1 MSGTK
6 EEFMTGRVWRA
17 LTTAKPMRWV
27 KLAFPPR
34 VRARWL
40 LRILRLTSRSLAGT
54 WRTLVAVGTPRLA
67 SMLATMRAAAPR
79 RGTGLSSASSR
90 AAVGPAGWAAAG
102 GAWAGAAGAAGA
114 LGAAGGA
121 AAGAVA
127 AAAAAGGAAG
137 VGVRAEPLP
146 EAEPS
151 SSPLR

>member
-1 MSGTK
+1 
-6 EEFMTGRVWRA
+6 MTGRVWRA

-114 LGAAGGA
+114 LGAAGGE

-137 VGVRAEPLP
+137 VGGRAEPLP
-146 EAEPS
+146 EAGAS
-151 SSPLR
+151 SSRLRESAENS